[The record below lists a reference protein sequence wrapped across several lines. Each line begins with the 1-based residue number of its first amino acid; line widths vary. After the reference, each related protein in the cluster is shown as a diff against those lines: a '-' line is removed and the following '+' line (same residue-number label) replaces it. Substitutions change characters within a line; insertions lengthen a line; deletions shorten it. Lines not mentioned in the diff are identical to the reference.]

1 MPLLPTGKIEEKHPE
16 SKHELLDSNDFYMKL
31 PRLLP
36 PKDFEETNSE
46 YDRFQKIKFIILIV
60 VFSIFLVFLH
70 LNRTGI

>member
-1 MPLLPTGKIEEKHPE
+1 MPLLPTGLNEEKLPE
-16 SKHELLDSNDFYMKL
+16 SSSKSKDSSEYMKL

-60 VFSIFLVFLH
+60 AFSIFLVFLH